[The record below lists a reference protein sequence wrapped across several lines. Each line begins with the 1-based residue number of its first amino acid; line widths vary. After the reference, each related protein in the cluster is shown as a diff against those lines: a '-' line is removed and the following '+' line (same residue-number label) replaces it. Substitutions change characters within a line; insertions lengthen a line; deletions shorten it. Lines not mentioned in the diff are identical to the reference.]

1 MSGSITFLQHIWSN
15 PFNNNE
21 QTVGGGNCIESIFCK
36 AWPDKWL
43 SLTRMEPRL
52 LLYSHRDRRQTSYFP
67 QSNSQGTTEN
77 ELALINTIQ
86 LPLSFSLSL
95 SGAAH
100 TGKWKTHA
108 QILEYTTWCAKPH
121 IIMSCQSYTEGKKG
135 VSFILIYECCGIS
148 SYSKLDWLI
157 VNKLNGDW
165 ILSFLEILFRG
176 VCTVINFIVWETAVY
191 MHTLKIYF
199 RLST

>member
-1 MSGSITFLQHIWSN
+1 MSGSIKFLQHIWSN
-15 PFNNNE
+15 QFNNNE

-86 LPLSFSLSL
+86 LPLSLSLSL
-95 SGAAH
+95 VLLTQENEKH
-100 TGKWKTHA
+100 MHKYWDTRHDV
-108 QILEYTTWCAKPH
+108 QNH
-121 IIMSCQSYTEGKKG
+121 I
-135 VSFILIYECCGIS
+135 
-148 SYSKLDWLI
+148 
-157 VNKLNGDW
+157 
-165 ILSFLEILFRG
+165 
-176 VCTVINFIVWETAVY
+176 
-191 MHTLKIYF
+191 
-199 RLST
+199 